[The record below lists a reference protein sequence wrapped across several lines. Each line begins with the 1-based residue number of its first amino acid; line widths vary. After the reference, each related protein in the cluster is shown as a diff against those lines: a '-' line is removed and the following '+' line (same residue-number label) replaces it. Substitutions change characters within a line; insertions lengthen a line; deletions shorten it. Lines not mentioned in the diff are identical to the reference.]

1 MAALHYLMK
10 PVREEKFFSVLD
22 RAADKLRKNE
32 RTLTLECA
40 GEVVRVP
47 LYQIR
52 YVDVQHNYATV
63 HAKADYTVKKTLAEI
78 EKSLDDRFY
87 RVGRSA
93 IVNLSCIA
101 RVTRSDIF
109 LNEGDRIPLPRGAYE
124 GSTAPLSRGDRRER
138 WEFLQTCFPKR

>member
-1 MAALHYLMK
+1 MCSSDL
-10 PVREEKFFSVLD
+10 
-22 RAADKLRKNE
+22 
-32 RTLTLECA
+32 
-40 GEVVRVP
+40 
-47 LYQIR
+47 IR
-52 YVDVQHNYATV
+52 YVDVQHNYATI

-124 GSTAPLSRGDRRER
+124 GVNRAIIQRG
-138 WEFLQTCFPKR
+138 

>member
-1 MAALHYLMK
+1 M
-10 PVREEKFFSVLD
+10 
-22 RAADKLRKNE
+22 
-32 RTLTLECA
+32 
-40 GEVVRVP
+40 RVP
-47 LYQIR
+47 LPILSLMAGGVVSLTAPMPSGAR
-52 YVDVQHNYATV
+52 L
-63 HAKADYTVKKTLAEI
+63 KKTLAEI

-124 GSTAPLSRGDRRER
+124 GVNRAIIQRG
-138 WEFLQTCFPKR
+138 